1 VKIKIRFFAGPREQL
16 GVGELVR
23 ELPAG
28 ATVQTL
34 ANLLVQEY
42 PALGPFRIKYA
53 VNSAYVSTETELHD
67 GDEVACIPPVG
78 GG

>member
-1 VKIKIRFFAGPREQL
+1 MKVTVRFFAGPRERL
-16 GVGELVR
+16 GVSDLVR

-28 ATVQTL
+28 STVQVL
-34 ANLLVQEY
+34 VNDLVQAY
-42 PALGPFRIKYA
+42 PDLGSFRCKYA
-53 VNSAYVSTETELHD
+53 VNSAYVPLGAELHD